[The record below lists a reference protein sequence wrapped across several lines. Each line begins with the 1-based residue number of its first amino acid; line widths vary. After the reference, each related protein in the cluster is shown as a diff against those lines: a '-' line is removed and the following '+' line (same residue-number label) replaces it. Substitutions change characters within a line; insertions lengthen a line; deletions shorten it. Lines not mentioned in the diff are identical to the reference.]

1 MNRQRILGFFDDLAR
16 SPAFLFLC
24 AVFLCGAV
32 AGGLTGLRAAEGD
45 GAVELAA
52 MLDALP
58 AQAIK
63 SVLCALL
70 WVMLAPLCA
79 LLRPAPLF
87 LSAAAA
93 ARGFVLALTLAVGL
107 GQPNGMLL
115 TFGAAALPAALS
127 VPALLA
133 ACAMV
138 WQSGEAA
145 GRYSLRVCRVPFVIC
160 LLLAAAGALLRV
172 AFAALWQ
179 A

>member
-1 MNRQRILGFFDDLAR
+1 MNRQHILGFFDDLAR
-16 SPAFLFLC
+16 TPAFLFLC

-52 MLDALP
+52 LLCALP
-58 AQAIK
+58 EQTLR

-70 WVMLAPLCA
+70 WIVLAPLCA

-87 LSAAAA
+87 LSAVTA
-93 ARGFVLALTLAVGL
+93 ARGFVLALTVAVGL
-107 GQPNGMLL
+107 GQQQGLL
-115 TFGAAALPAALS
+115 LSFGAAALPAVLS

-138 WQSGEAA
+138 WQSGEAS
-145 GRYSLRVCRVPFVIC
+145 GRYSLRACRAPFAVC
-160 LLLAAAGALLRV
+160 LLLAAAGALLRA

-179 A
+179 V

>member
-1 MNRQRILGFFDDLAR
+1 MNRQHILGFFDDLVR
-16 SPAFLFLC
+16 TPAFLFLC

-32 AGGLTGLRAAEGD
+32 AGSLTGLRAVEGD
-45 GAVELAA
+45 GAVELAT
-52 MLDALP
+52 LLGALP
-58 AQAIK
+58 EQVFR

-70 WVMLAPLCA
+70 WIVLAPLCA

-87 LSAAAA
+87 LSAVVA

-107 GQPNGMLL
+107 GQQEGLL
-115 TFGAAALPAALS
+115 LSFGAAALPAAVS

-145 GRYSLRVCRVPFVIC
+145 GRYSLRACRAPFVMC

-179 A
+179 I